1 MTKFLTFQST
11 PDAGNNPPAQSY
23 SQDYYNNLR
32 ESSLRALQTSVL
44 GQAKPENNAS
54 SLPLYRGCS
63 TNSNQLDRIPKNDYV
78 VINAVGD
85 QWCAVLYEGVV
96 GYCEK
101 DQLEF
106 EIYE

>member
-1 MTKFLTFQST
+1 MIYITGDTHIPVDIQKLSTKRFPEQKEMT
-11 PDAGNNPPAQSY
+11 
-23 SQDYYNNLR
+23 
-32 ESSLRALQTSVL
+32 
-44 GQAKPENNAS
+44 
-54 SLPLYRGCS
+54 
-63 TNSNQLDRIPKNDYV
+63 KNDYV
-78 VINAVGD
+78 IINAVGD